1 MPTQDVLSAL
11 PMYIHHD
18 NAMGVKWLGVRY
30 TLASLAF
37 LNAVGA
43 IADANRITLTLQTL
57 DGRDHRVTVEGGSH
71 ALRFPSNLQTPP
83 SATTVPRVL
92 GSISTMYWQ
101 DSDPGDARRFIAL
114 DVPVSLTSIDYFAER
129 DPALEAIFRLIDR
142 GS

>member
-1 MPTQDVLSAL
+1 
-11 PMYIHHD
+11 MYIHHD

-43 IADANRITLTLQTL
+43 TADANRITLTLQTP

-114 DVPVSLTSIDYFAER
+114 DVPVSLTSLDYFAGR